1 MKYKLAP
8 TSIYKRAYKS
18 FIKKHP
24 GLEPKIREKLEFL
37 QNNPQDP
44 LLKTHHLTGRLKGL
58 KSFILFYEY
67 RIVFRQEGDII
78 YLLNIGSHDEV
89 Y

>member
-24 GLEPKIREKLEFL
+24 ELEQRIKEKLELL
-37 QNNPQDP
+37 QNNPKDP
-44 LLKTHHLTGRLKGL
+44 LLKAHNLSGRLKGL
-58 KSFILFYEY
+58 QSFSI
-67 RIVFRQEGDII
+67 
-78 YLLNIGSHDEV
+78 SHKIFI
-89 Y
+89 

>member
-8 TSIYKRAYKS
+8 TSIYRRAYKT
-18 FIKKHP
+18 FVKKHP
-24 GLEPKIREKLEFL
+24 ELEHKIREKLEFL

-44 LLKTHHLTGRLKGL
+44 LLKTHHLSGRLKRL
-58 KSFILFYEY
+58 QSFSISYEY
-67 RIVFRQEGDII
+67 RVVFKIEGDNI
-78 YLLNIGSHDEV
+78 YLLNIGSYDEV